1 MPIIDRFLSILVY
14 HRIPCVSKF
23 IILKPYSAN
32 PVEYGF
38 SLVFILCIF
47 LCLIFFFYINFFFLK
62 IAEFIRTGIYFVQ
75 LDILLCRFRQLSLTQ
90 EVIDDPLYNVI
101 NYGKD
106 RNSKEHSRKSEQSAS
121 DHETTQNGESPVESP
136 KIVGPMIFP
145 STCCRIKITIRK

>member
-75 LDILLCRFRQLSLTQ
+75 LDILLCRFRQLFLTQ

-106 RNSKEHSRKSEQSAS
+106 RNSKELPANPNNPPS
-121 DHETTQNGESPVESP
+121 DHD
-136 KIVGPMIFP
+136 
-145 STCCRIKITIRK
+145 RKDYPERRKVLWNLLRSLVR